1 MRRVLLTAGVAAVSL
16 LAAGCA
22 SSATGASNS
31 GSSPVVLR
39 LGFLANITHEPALVG
54 IAKGYFTK
62 DLGKNVTLK
71 TSVFSTGTEETTA
84 LLAGQLDAAYVGP
97 NPAINAWQKSN
108 GTAIKII
115 SGAASGGASLVV
127 KKGITSA
134 AQLKGKSL
142 ATPSLGNTQ
151 DVALRF
157 WLKQHG
163 LATTPT
169 GGGDLSIKPIKPNSA
184 AVLEFA
190 SGQIDGG
197 WEPEPY
203 ATEMVLDGGTRL
215 VNEAS
220 LWPGGNFVTTN
231 LVVTQSFLKDH
242 PSTVNGLLKG
252 QIEANSYINS
262 NSTAAAS
269 AANAELTKLLGKG
282 LKPNVLSRGAAV
294 HPLHQRP
301 HRVVAGHRCPA
312 RGGRGPAHAGEE
324 PARHLRPRPAQRTAE
339 GGRTTTGE
347 PMSLDQRQAAPPG
360 LLPGASARSG
370 AVTNDALNGA
380 DGTTAISISEVSKA
394 FGHGKTTLHALDRVS
409 LDVALGEFV
418 CLIGASGCG
427 KSTLLSLVAGLDTP
441 TAGMID
447 TSGRKVAL
455 MFQEPAL
462 FPWLTAAKNVELALR
477 PSGMTAKA
485 RREPGRGTAGS
496 GAPRTASAT
505 SGRTSCPAACASGW
519 RWPGRWPP
527 TPTCCSWTSRSAPW
541 TP

>member
-22 SSATGASNS
+22 SSATGASGS

-71 TSVFSTGTEETTA
+71 TTIFSTGTEETTA

-151 DVALRF
+151 DVAVRY

-163 LATTPT
+163 LTTTPT
-169 GGGDLSIKPIKPNSA
+169 GGGDVSIKPIKPNSA

-220 LWPGGNFVTTN
+220 LWPGGQFVTTN
-231 LVVTQSFLKDH
+231 LVVTQSFLKAH

-252 QIEANSYINS
+252 QIQANSYINA
-262 NSTAAAS
+262 NGTAAAS
-269 AANAELTKLLGKG
+269 VANAELTKLLGKG
-282 LKPNVLSRGAAV
+282 LKPNVLAAALPYI
-294 HPLHQRP
+294 HFTNNPIASSLAADAQHA
-301 HRVVAGHRCPA
+301 VAV
-312 RGGRGPAHAGEE
+312 
-324 PARHLRPRPAQRTAE
+324 
-339 GGRTTTGE
+339 
-347 PMSLDQRQAAPPG
+347 G
-360 LLPGASARSG
+360 LLTPVKNLSG
-370 AVTNDALNGA
+370 IYDLGPLNALLKA
-380 DGTTAISISEVSKA
+380 DGQPQVS
-394 FGHGKTTLHALDRVS
+394 S
-409 LDVALGEFV
+409 
-418 CLIGASGCG
+418 
-427 KSTLLSLVAGLDTP
+427 
-441 TAGMID
+441 
-447 TSGRKVAL
+447 
-455 MFQEPAL
+455 
-462 FPWLTAAKNVELALR
+462 
-477 PSGMTAKA
+477 
-485 RREPGRGTAGS
+485 
-496 GAPRTASAT
+496 
-505 SGRTSCPAACASGW
+505 
-519 RWPGRWPP
+519 
-527 TPTCCSWTSRSAPW
+527 
-541 TP
+541 